1 MTPARVLV
9 TGAGGFVGGHLV
21 RALRADG
28 HRVFA
33 AAQEGHPLP
42 ASADE
47 VSWLPLELTSS
58 DSLARAMDQ
67 ARPEA
72 VFHLAA
78 QSSVGESFAD
88 PLGTW
93 ETNATGTLRLV
104 QALPQGARFLFVS
117 SAEVYGVVPEAEQPI
132 AETRALRP
140 TNPYAA
146 SKAAA
151 EMAVAQAAA
160 RGIHA
165 VITRSFNH
173 TGPGHDPRF
182 ALASFARQ
190 LAAVRAG
197 EAEPVLRVG
206 NLEARRDYLD
216 VRDVIAA
223 YRLLLERGTPGEVYN
238 VATGVAHSMR
248 ELVEMMIDVSGTGA
262 RLEVD
267 PERVRP
273 VDVPLLQG
281 DPAKLRALGWEPRI
295 PIRRTLSDLL
305 ESEASTHPAPAR

>member
-1 MTPARVLV
+1 
-9 TGAGGFVGGHLV
+9 
-21 RALRADG
+21 
-28 HRVFA
+28 
-33 AAQEGHPLP
+33 
-42 ASADE
+42 
-47 VSWLPLELTSS
+47 
-58 DSLARAMDQ
+58 
-67 ARPEA
+67 
-72 VFHLAA
+72 
-78 QSSVGESFAD
+78 
-88 PLGTW
+88 
-93 ETNATGTLRLV
+93 
-104 QALPQGARFLFVS
+104 
-117 SAEVYGVVPEAEQPI
+117 
-132 AETRALRP
+132 
-140 TNPYAA
+140 
-146 SKAAA
+146 
-151 EMAVAQAAA
+151 MAVVEAAA
-160 RGIHA
+160 RGCHA

-223 YRLLLERGTPGEVYN
+223 YRLLLERGTPGEAYN
-238 VATGVAHSMR
+238 VASGVARSMR
-248 ELVEMMIDVSGTGA
+248 ELVETMIDVSGTGA

-305 ESEASTHPAPAR
+305 EAEAATHAAPAR

>member
-1 MTPARVLV
+1 MTPTRVLV

-21 RALRADG
+21 RALLADG

-42 ASADE
+42 PSSDE
-47 VSWLPLELTSS
+47 VRWLPLELTSAES
-58 DSLARAMDQ
+58 IARAMRE

-104 QALPQGARFLFVS
+104 QALPEGARLLFVS

-132 AETRALRP
+132 PETRVLRP

-223 YRLLLERGTPGEVYN
+223 YRLLLERGTPGEAYN

-248 ELVEMMIDVSGTGA
+248 ELVETMIDVSGTGA

-267 PERVRP
+267 PERVRL

-281 DPAKLRALGWEPRI
+281 DPARLRALGWEPRI

-305 ESEASTHPAPAR
+305 EAEAATHAAPAR

>member
-1 MTPARVLV
+1 
-9 TGAGGFVGGHLV
+9 
-21 RALRADG
+21 
-28 HRVFA
+28 
-33 AAQEGHPLP
+33 
-42 ASADE
+42 
-47 VSWLPLELTSS
+47 
-58 DSLARAMDQ
+58 
-67 ARPEA
+67 
-72 VFHLAA
+72 
-78 QSSVGESFAD
+78 
-88 PLGTW
+88 

-104 QALPQGARFLFVS
+104 QALPEGARLLFVS
-117 SAEVYGVVPEAEQPI
+117 SAEVYGVVPEEEQPI
-132 AETRALRP
+132 PETRALRP

-151 EMAVAQAAA
+151 EMAVVEAAA

-165 VITRSFNH
+165 VTTRSFSH
-173 TGPGHDPRF
+173 TGPGQDARF

-223 YRLLLERGTPGEVYN
+223 YRLLIDGGTPGEVYN

-248 ELVEMMIDVSGTGA
+248 ELVEMMIEVSGTGA

-273 VDVPLLQG
+273 TDVPLLLG
-281 DPAKLRALGWEPRI
+281 DPSKLRALGWEPRI
-295 PIRRTLSDLL
+295 PIRQTLSDLL
-305 ESEASTHPAPAR
+305 EAEAASHAAPVR